1 MSVYPRILWWMVDN
15 LANDP
20 KIYSLDLRV
29 SRCQF
34 LTLLHVLEF
43 CLQPG
48 ETRNCGGYAHI
59 YIYTHTC
66 IHNHTHTIYIYCWM
80 ALQTTRNCLIESA
93 ENLATIK
100 IDSSF
105 IIINHVDPLLS
116 PSHHSRAANSNRQCH
131 LVLWKFLVWKSSQ
144 MAIKH

>member
-1 MSVYPRILWWMVDN
+1 MPVYPRILWWMVDN

-59 YIYTHTC
+59 YIHILAYTI
-66 IHNHTHTIYIYCWM
+66 IHIQYTYTVGWLY
-80 ALQTTRNCLIESA
+80 
-93 ENLATIK
+93 K
-100 IDSSF
+100 
-105 IIINHVDPLLS
+105 LLEI
-116 PSHHSRAANSNRQCH
+116 
-131 LVLWKFLVWKSSQ
+131 V
-144 MAIKH
+144 